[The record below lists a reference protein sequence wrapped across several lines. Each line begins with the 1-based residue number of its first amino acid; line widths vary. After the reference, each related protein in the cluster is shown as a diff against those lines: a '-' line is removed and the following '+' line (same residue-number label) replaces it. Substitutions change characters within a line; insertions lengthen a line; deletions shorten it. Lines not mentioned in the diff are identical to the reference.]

1 MLRSLENCNH
11 TYIFV
16 VLFDMLVRYKDNPD
30 FPKLPGLTIKCL
42 LKLSKIMDKIIEKI
56 DLSRFLLSIHKYLCS
71 VKIGNPQA
79 SSTEK
84 ANNDELGVRIV
95 KTLVNEVVKI
105 KREEIWICYEI
116 VEKDS
121 ETDNHIKKWIQ
132 IILKSLPTSSAPQ
145 PVKQVSTPSDTN
157 YNMNQSSGKKDQPQ
171 SRMYIE
177 FEIKKII
184 TDLKDFSKLE
194 SAIQRLDKF
203 SKTNP

>member
-1 MLRSLENCNH
+1 MREVNEKQVSQLTEQLLTRLLIENLDKVGSNKEGELILKNLNSAMLRSLENCNH

-71 VKIGNPQA
+71 VNIGNSQPK
-79 SSTEK
+79 SNER

-116 VEKDS
+116 VEKDA
-121 ETDNHIKKWIQ
+121 EADNHIKKWI
-132 IILKSLPTSSAPQ
+132 
-145 PVKQVSTPSDTN
+145 
-157 YNMNQSSGKKDQPQ
+157 
-171 SRMYIE
+171 
-177 FEIKKII
+177 
-184 TDLKDFSKLE
+184 
-194 SAIQRLDKF
+194 
-203 SKTNP
+203 